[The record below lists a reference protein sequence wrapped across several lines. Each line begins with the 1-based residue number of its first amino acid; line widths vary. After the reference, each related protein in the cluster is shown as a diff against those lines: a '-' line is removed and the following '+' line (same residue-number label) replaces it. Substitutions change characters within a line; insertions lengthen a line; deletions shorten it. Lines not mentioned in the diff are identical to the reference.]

1 MRRGPR
7 ASTAAAVAIVLAAAV
22 TAGCGGGS
30 SNALS
35 LDPVAAAATKTQQAG
50 AAQVRFSIA
59 LSSPQLRAGKLFR
72 LQGNGVID
80 GTSGELTFRLGSLGA
95 LAGRPGVPSDA
106 SIKEIFLQQDG
117 DYVVYLRLDSLAKHL
132 PGGKHWIKL
141 DVSKLGKAAGLDLGQ
156 LLSGSQLQPGDLLS
170 MLEAEGAKVRTLG
183 SATIDGAATTHYRVT
198 LDPAKALE
206 AKGLSN
212 PLLAGVAAQMPA
224 TVPVDVWIGKD
235 GLVHR
240 ARFSFSLARSRL
252 GMTMDLYDYGTH
264 ATITAPSSSD
274 VFDGTAFAQQG
285 IGAGSH

>member
-1 MRRGPR
+1 
-7 ASTAAAVAIVLAAAV
+7 V

-50 AAQVRFSIA
+50 AARVRFSIA
-59 LSSPQLRAGKLFR
+59 LSSPQLQDGKAFR

-80 GTSGELTFRLGSLGA
+80 GTSGELTFKLGSL
-95 LAGRPGVPSDA
+95 AGRTGMA
-106 SIKEIFLQQDG
+106 SGASVKEIFLQQDG
-117 DYVVYLRLDSLAKHL
+117 DYVVYLGLDSLAKHL

-156 LLSGSQLQPGDLLS
+156 LLSGSQLQPSDLLS
-170 MLEAEGAKVRTLG
+170 MLRAEGAKIRSLG

-198 LDPAKALE
+198 VDPVKALQ
-206 AKGLSN
+206 AKGASSLM
-212 PLLAGVAAQMPA
+212 LAGVAAQMPA

-240 ARFSFSLARSRL
+240 ARFSVGLAQSRL
-252 GMTMDLYDYGTH
+252 AMTMDLSDYGTH
-264 ATITAPSSSD
+264 ATISAPPSSD

-285 IGAGSH
+285 IGTGSH